1 LGLLFSIPDC
11 EERSSTD
18 GGPRKLK
25 PGGWPSDQIQAKEEE
40 KQTSKKE
47 QVE

>member
-1 LGLLFSIPDC
+1 LGLLCSIPDC
-11 EERSSTD
+11 EERFSAD
-18 GGPRKLK
+18 GEQCKLK
-25 PGGWPSDQIQAKEEE
+25 PGGGPSDQIQAKEEE